1 MLPFLSHVRLETIA
15 DAEKRRPGRSQIG
28 EISPLR
34 SGEGVLAD
42 LLGSIGLIA
51 EDGGGADLLVNTPI
65 VIEEIAKVADI
76 GGKFKCVLLSG
87 NVEIELFSELEVE
100 SVEPRSSYGISLH
113 ILAPVVLEILV
124 TSEEVLVL
132 GCHLRSGLPVG
143 LVVSSRLENSERH
156 LVHLFVGR
164 DVNEL

>member
-76 GGKFKCVLLSG
+76 C
-87 NVEIELFSELEVE
+87 
-100 SVEPRSSYGISLH
+100 
-113 ILAPVVLEILV
+113 
-124 TSEEVLVL
+124 
-132 GCHLRSGLPVG
+132 
-143 LVVSSRLENSERH
+143 
-156 LVHLFVGR
+156 
-164 DVNEL
+164 